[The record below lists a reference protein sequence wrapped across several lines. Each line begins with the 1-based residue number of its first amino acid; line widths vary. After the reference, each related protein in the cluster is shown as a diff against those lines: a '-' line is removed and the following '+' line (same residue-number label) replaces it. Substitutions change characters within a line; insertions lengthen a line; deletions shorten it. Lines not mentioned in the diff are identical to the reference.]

1 MTPLDI
7 QNTFESVKE
16 EMGKVIVGQD
26 DLVEG
31 VMLALFSHGHVL
43 IEGPPGLGKT
53 LMVNTLASVLA
64 CNNRRV
70 QCTPDLMPGDLVGH
84 SVFDM
89 KEQRFIYRQGP
100 VFTNIL
106 LADEINRATPKTQS
120 AMLECLQERQV
131 SMDGKTYPIEPP
143 FVTLATQNPLEYEGT
158 YPLPEAQVDRFMFKL
173 LVDYPSVEEET
184 EILVRYQSGKD
195 LFDMKA
201 MGVRSIV
208 SKAVILQVIAACAQ
222 IEVAPKVLKYI
233 SAIVSQTRDW
243 PGISVGAS
251 PRASVAIL
259 MGSRAAAAVRG
270 RDYVTPDDVLRIAL
284 WCLRHRIRLSPD
296 SVIRGVLSDDVLGQL
311 FDTIEVPRG

>member
-1 MTPLDI
+1 MTPLEI
-7 QNTFESVKE
+7 QRIFETVKM

-53 LMVNTLASVLA
+53 LLVNTLATVLD
-64 CNNRRV
+64 CDSRRV

-106 LADEINRATPKTQS
+106 LADEVNRATPKTQS

-131 SMDGKTYPIEPP
+131 SVDGKTYPIEPP

-173 LVDYPSVEEET
+173 LVGYPSIREET
-184 EILVRYQSGKD
+184 LILARYQMGKN
-195 LFDMKA
+195 LFDMAA
-201 MGVRSIV
+201 MGVRKMVSKQLILETIDACTAIDVSEKVLGYIASIV
-208 SKAVILQVIAACAQ
+208 TK
-222 IEVAPKVLKYI
+222 
-233 SAIVSQTRDW
+233 TRDW
-243 PGISVGAS
+243 PGITVGAS
-251 PRASVAIL
+251 PRASVAML
-259 MGSRAAAAVRG
+259 MGARAAAAVLG
-270 RDYVTPDDVLRIAL
+270 REYVTPDDARRIAP

-296 SVIRGVLSDDVLGQL
+296 SVIRGVQPDDVLKQL
-311 FDTIEVPRG
+311 FDSVEVPRE

>member
-1 MTPLDI
+1 MTPLEI
-7 QNTFESVKE
+7 QRIFETVKN

-53 LMVNTLASVLA
+53 LLVNTLATVLD
-64 CNNRRV
+64 CNSKRV

-89 KEQRFIYRQGP
+89 KEQRFVYRQGP

-131 SMDGKTYPIEPP
+131 SIDGKTYPIEPP

-173 LVDYPSVEEET
+173 LVDYPSVTEET
-184 EILVRYQSGKD
+184 EILTRYQAGKN
-195 LFDMKA
+195 LFDMAA
-201 MGVRSIV
+201 MGVRRMVDKQLIIDTINACTAITV
-208 SKAVILQVIAACAQ
+208 SPRVLGYIAA
-222 IEVAPKVLKYI
+222 
-233 SAIVSQTRDW
+233 IVTRTRDW
-243 PGISVGAS
+243 PGITVGAS
-251 PRASVAIL
+251 PRASVAML
-259 MGSRAAAAVRG
+259 MGARAAAAIQG
-270 RDYVTPDDVLRIAL
+270 REYVTPDDVRRIAP

-296 SVIRGVLSDDVLGQL
+296 SVIRGVAPDDVLNQL
-311 FDTIEVPRG
+311 FESIEVPRE